1 MSLWSYEGGVGV
13 VAIKR
18 RAQIQSN
25 NVPEWKRSFFT
36 LSPACP
42 LFLLSLLVTKTVTY
56 GWHVASKCRCVTQRH
71 RQSPTTA
78 TCVDMCVC
86 IYGPTYVC
94 MHMYL
99 WVCAHMYTYA
109 CMLSRWQGGSS
120 GGMVGVKHLCG
131 SKPRSGQLQ
140 WPMFKVNG
148 SLRWLFISRLL
159 HPCWTPSAN
168 RHQPSSSSRSL
179 FSLHPQGPVL
189 KMPVHWD
196 PF

>member
-36 LSPACP
+36 LSPTCP

-78 TCVDMCVC
+78 TCVDVC
-86 IYGPTYVC
+86 THIRTNIHVHAYVSVGVRTYVYIC
-94 MHMYL
+94 MHAVQM
-99 WVCAHMYTYA
+99 AG
-109 CMLSRWQGGSS
+109 R
-120 GGMVGVKHLCG
+120 
-131 SKPRSGQLQ
+131 
-140 WPMFKVNG
+140 
-148 SLRWLFISRLL
+148 
-159 HPCWTPSAN
+159 
-168 RHQPSSSSRSL
+168 
-179 FSLHPQGPVL
+179 
-189 KMPVHWD
+189 
-196 PF
+196 